1 MTCFLHCQYSYLYNL
16 RVFYTHYR
24 FFSYTRRMKVFP
36 CATAGQVGANIMTQT
51 ADTYT
56 QTQSQTLATRMGLSF
71 DNSTPA
77 RRGAKTIF
85 RGLETPAPVT
95 GWRPVS
101 GKSGRVRAVPGD
113 GLQRGE
119 KMTLDWPQV
128 RQRDTNTVR
137 RDGLQMLA
145 ALIGAVAVVQFR

>member
-1 MTCFLHCQYSYLYNL
+1 
-16 RVFYTHYR
+16 
-24 FFSYTRRMKVFP
+24 
-36 CATAGQVGANIMTQT
+36 MTQT
-51 ADTYT
+51 AGSYT

-101 GKSGRVRAVPGD
+101 GKSGRLRAVPGD
-113 GLQRGE
+113 GLQWRE
-119 KMTLDWPQV
+119 KMTLD
-128 RQRDTNTVR
+128 
-137 RDGLQMLA
+137 
-145 ALIGAVAVVQFR
+145 